1 MKRTGSAG
9 IRSPISPIQQALT
22 GGDRRSLGRTEE
34 VVVWVLAD
42 KERLD
47 DLFQCLFVED
57 DIVRMR
63 ASDGLEKVARQQ
75 PDWFVPYRERLL
87 TDVAKIEQPSV
98 QWHLAQILS
107 EIPLTL
113 EQQSRTIQLLKYNLE
128 AYDDWIV
135 VNLTLEALATFARK
149 DADLHREFPKILRRF
164 QNSPKKS
171 IASRISKL
179 LREFS

>member
-1 MKRTGSAG
+1 MN
-9 IRSPISPIQQALT
+9 PIQQALT

-34 VVVWVLAD
+34 VVGWVLAD

-47 DLFQCLFVED
+47 DLFVCLFDQD

-63 ASDGLEKVARQQ
+63 AGDGLEKVARQQ
-75 PDWFVPYRERLL
+75 PAWCTPYVERLL
-87 TDVAKIEQPSV
+87 TNVTKIEQPSV

-107 EIPLTL
+107 EIPLTP
-113 EQQSRTIQLLKYNLE
+113 EQQIQAVKILKYNLE
-128 AYDDWIV
+128 VYDDWIV

-149 DADLHREFPKILRRF
+149 DADLRQEFPKILRQF
-164 QNSPKKS
+164 QFSPKKS
-171 IASRISKL
+171 IASRVRKL